1 LPQRKVWGEKDG
13 VLSNGGLG
21 TNPHLIGVEH
31 RDAGAHEAL
40 VDAVLH
46 DLGDLRQLDAVVDA
60 QELLVVVAVDGRDWL
75 AHAHVDAYHVGEVVL
90 ALGVVVGDLV
100 DVGREALAAEAVG
113 AGVAL
118 EERGALLGRAVL
130 VLDDGVHAA
139 VLDEHTAV
147 ARDVRRRH
155 GKQRAGVVACA
166 GSVYQGRNGLGANER
181 QVAVE
186 NHHGSGKPAQGVAH
200 HAHGVAGAQALGLLD
215 KLHVLL
221 VRKVRADLIGT
232 VANHQHDAIDAGLA
246 GGVDN
251 PPCERLVEDLVHDLG
266 VVGLHARSLAGG

>member
-1 LPQRKVWGEKDG
+1 MRRC
-13 VLSNGGLG
+13 
-21 TNPHLIGVEH
+21 I
-31 RDAGAHEAL
+31 
-40 VDAVLH
+40 

-60 QELLVVVAVDGRDWL
+60 QELLVVVAVDCRDGL

-100 DVGREALAAEAVG
+100 DIGREALAAEAVG

-118 EERGALLGRAVL
+118 EESDALLGRAVL
-130 VLDDGVHAA
+130 VLDDGAHAV

-155 GKQRAGVVACA
+155 GEQRAGVVVSA
-166 GSVYQGRNGLGANER
+166 GGIYQGSYGLGANER

-186 NHHGSGKPAQGVAH
+186 NHHGSGKAVQGVAH
-200 HAHGVAGAQALGLLD
+200 HAHGVAGAQTLGLLD

-221 VRKVRADLIGT
+221 VRKVRADLVGT
-232 VANHQHDAIDAGLA
+232 VAHHQHDAVDAGLA

-251 PPCERLVEDLVHDLG
+251 PPGKRLVEDLVHNLR
-266 VVGLHARSLAGG
+266 VVRLHTRSLAGGKDDRGDGHGCLLCSR